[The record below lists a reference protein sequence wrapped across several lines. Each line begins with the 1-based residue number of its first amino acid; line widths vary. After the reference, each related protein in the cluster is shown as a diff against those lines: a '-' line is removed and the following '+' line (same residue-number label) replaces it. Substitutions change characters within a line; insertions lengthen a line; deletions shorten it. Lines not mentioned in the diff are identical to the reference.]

1 MLVRLPL
8 AMPKLLAPLLDS
20 LRIRSSSAASS
31 NAAAAHRHSQRQ
43 LARNFANAI
52 DQAMALKQFKQAQRL
67 ADASGRLAPDH
78 ARLSE
83 QLARFKLVQG
93 DPETALAIVES
104 CNTMTASLRLLR
116 AVCQWLL
123 GAKVDAHLDLLQW
136 SKQTSAPLDARLF
149 LALVDWKAGDLQE
162 SIKTLRKNL
171 RQLDD
176 PRTLETLFLISL
188 HRGHKEQAEIWAQ
201 KLRQCQLAAASVPVA
216 DVMLRSLGKTGIPKK
231 TQVTGKL
238 VATLAM
244 ELISFEAA
252 ILPLVEAQH
261 LNSKPNTIRL
271 LCSAIERALSELS
284 DRAAAIHSLAR
295 LYALQGDLRSA
306 RRWALS
312 GQAEFPMYV
321 PLALMAGKFAQDEAE
336 SFSSLYQSTSREKA
350 A

>member
-1 MLVRLPL
+1 MVRLPL
-8 AMPKLLAPLLDS
+8 VMPKLLAPFLDS
-20 LRIRSSSAASS
+20 FRRRSSSAASS
-31 NAAAAHRHSQRQ
+31 NAAEAERLPQRQ
-43 LARNFANAI
+43 LARNFADAI
-52 DQAMALKQFKQAQRL
+52 DQTMALRQWEQAQRL
-67 ADASGRLAPDH
+67 ADAAGRLAPDN

-83 QLARFKLVQG
+83 QLARLKLVQG
-93 DPETALAIVES
+93 DPETALAIVDS
-104 CNTMTASLRLLR
+104 CKTMPASLRLLR

-123 GAKVDAHLDLLQW
+123 GAKVDAHLDLIQW
-136 SKQTSAPLDARLF
+136 SKKASAPLDARLL
-149 LALVDWKAGDLQE
+149 LALMDWKSGDLQE
-162 SIKTLRKNL
+162 SIKTLRQNL
-171 RQLDD
+171 RHLDD

-188 HRGHKEQAEIWAQ
+188 HRGRKEQAENWAQ
-201 KLRQCQLAAASVPVA
+201 QLRQCPLATSSVPIA
-216 DVMLRSLGKTGIPKK
+216 DVMLRSLGQTGIPKQS
-231 TQVTGKL
+231 QVTDKL

-261 LNSKPNTIRL
+261 RKSKPHTIRL
-271 LCSAIERALSELS
+271 LCSAIERALGEVS

-321 PLALMAGKFAQDEAE
+321 PLALMARKFSQNEAE
-336 SFSSLYQSTSREKA
+336 SFSSLGLTTSQEEA

>member
-1 MLVRLPL
+1 MVRLSL
-8 AMPKLLAPLLDS
+8 VMPKLLAPFLGS
-20 LRIRSSSAASS
+20 LRRRSTSVAPSSAA
-31 NAAAAHRHSQRQ
+31 AAQHHSQRQ
-43 LARNFANAI
+43 LARNFADAI
-52 DQAMALKQFKQAQRL
+52 DQAMALRQWEQAQRL
-67 ADASGRLAPDH
+67 ADASGRLAPDN

-83 QLARFKLVQG
+83 QLARLKLVQG

-104 CNTMTASLRLLR
+104 CNTMPASLRLLR

-123 GAKVDAHLDLLQW
+123 GAKADAHLDLLQW
-136 SKQTSAPLDARLF
+136 SKKASAPLDARLL
-149 LALVDWKAGDLQE
+149 LALIDWKAGDLPA
-162 SIKTLRKNL
+162 SIKTLRQNL
-171 RQLDD
+171 RHLDD

-188 HRGHKEQAEIWAQ
+188 HRGNKEQAENWAQ
-201 KLRQCQLAAASVPVA
+201 QLRQCLLAAASVPIA
-216 DVMLRSLGKTGIPKK
+216 DVMLRSLGQTGMPPQ
-231 TQVTGKL
+231 TQVTDKL

-261 LNSKPNTIRL
+261 KKNNPHTVRL
-271 LCSAIERALSELS
+271 LCSAIERALVEFS

-312 GQAEFPMYV
+312 GQAEFPLYV
-321 PLALMAGKFAQDEAE
+321 PLALMARKFTQDEAE
-336 SFSSLYQSTSREKA
+336 SFIKLGLDTSLEKA

>member
-1 MLVRLPL
+1 MMVRLPL
-8 AMPKLLAPLLDS
+8 VMPKLLAPFLGS
-20 LRIRSSSAASS
+20 LRRRSASTASS
-31 NAAAAHRHSQRQ
+31 NAATAQQHSQRQ
-43 LARNFANAI
+43 LARNFADAI
-52 DQAMALKQFKQAQRL
+52 DQAMALRQWEQAQRL

-83 QLARFKLVQG
+83 QLARFKLIQG

-104 CNTMTASLRLLR
+104 CNTMPASLRLLR

-136 SKQTSAPLDARLF
+136 SKKASAPLDARLL
-149 LALVDWKAGDLQE
+149 LALIDWKAGDSQE
-162 SIKTLRKNL
+162 SIKNLHKNL
-171 RQLDD
+171 KHLDD
-176 PRTLETLFLISL
+176 PRTLETMFLISM
-188 HRGHKEQAEIWAQ
+188 HGGHKEQSENWAQ
-201 KLRQCQLAAASVPVA
+201 QLRQCLLATASVPVA
-216 DVMLRSLGKTGIPKK
+216 DVMLRSLGQTGMPQQ
-231 TQVTGKL
+231 TQVTEL
-238 VATLAM
+238 HIATLAM

-261 LNSKPNTIRL
+261 QQKNPHTVRL
-271 LCSAIERALSELS
+271 LCRAIERAIDELS

-321 PLALMAGKFAQDEAE
+321 PLALMARKFAQDEVD
-336 SFSSLYQSTSREKA
+336 SISNLNLSSQLENA